1 LGYVAEDCRLFTS
14 LTVAENLETARMNA
28 RDGSSRWGLAEVLD
42 LFPDIRNFLDRK
54 AGALSGGQQ
63 RMVAIARTMMGNP
76 DLILLDEPSE
86 GLAPLVIE
94 AILQRLKQL
103 KSAGQTVL
111 ISEQNL
117 RFANELADRVYII
130 EKGQI
135 PYQGTPAELNNL
147 PQVRQQYLMV

>member
-1 LGYVAEDCRLFTS
+1 
-14 LTVAENLETARMNA
+14 
-28 RDGSSRWGLAEVLD
+28 
-42 LFPDIRNFLDRK
+42 
-54 AGALSGGQQ
+54 
-63 RMVAIARTMMGNP
+63 
-76 DLILLDEPSE
+76 LLDEPSE

>member
-1 LGYVAEDCRLFTS
+1 MQERAGGRMSGGEQQM
-14 LTVAENLETARMNA
+14 LTVA
-28 RDGSSRWGLAEVLD
+28 
-42 LFPDIRNFLDRK
+42 
-54 AGALSGGQQ
+54 
-63 RMVAIARTMMGNP
+63 RTLMGNP
-76 DLILLDEPSE
+76 DLISLDAPSE

-94 AILQRLKQL
+94 AMLQRLKQL

-135 PYQGTPAELNNL
+135 PYQGTPAELNSL